1 MKASLSAADILNSW
15 PEDEIGRILR
25 DYGEES
31 NWVHLQKQIVGARAN
46 RPFHC
51 TKQLVKL
58 IQKSTSVTRGMHA
71 LSHHLF
77 CPMIRMLFL
86 QN

>member
-1 MKASLSAADILNSW
+1 MRAEDILNTW

-31 NWVHLQKQIVGARAN
+31 NWVHLQRQIVKARASN
-46 RPFHC
+46 PFHN

-58 IQKSTSVTRGMHA
+58 IQKSTSLTRGMHA
-71 LSHHLF
+71 LSHSFVLSTD
-77 CPMIRMLFL
+77 
-86 QN
+86 QNAVSL